1 MNIIITGGTK
11 GIGRAI
17 AELFASRGWDV
28 AVCART
34 DRDLKEMHKD
44 WEQRFPESELFTSVA
59 NFRRKEEVQAF
70 ARQILDHWNSIDV
83 IVNNAGVFIP
93 GDIIEEE
100 DGAMENMIETNLYSA
115 YYFTR
120 ALLPRMLEAKKGHIF
135 NMCSIASLKAYP
147 AGGSYSISKYALLGF
162 SQNLRLELQE
172 KGIKVTAI
180 MPGATWS
187 ASWAGAPFPEDRL
200 MQANDIALAVWNAT
214 QMSPSAV
221 VEEIVIRPQLG
232 DI

>member
-17 AELFASRGWDV
+17 AEGFAAEGWDV

-34 DRDLKEMHKD
+34 EQDLKEMKEE
-44 WEQRFPESELFTSVA
+44 WEKRFPDNELLTAVA
-59 NFRRKEEVQAF
+59 NFRKKEHVQAF
-70 ARQILDHWNSIDV
+70 AQQILDHWTTVDV
-83 IVNNAGVFIP
+83 VVNNAGVFTP
-93 GDIIEEE
+93 GDITEEA
-100 DGAMENMIETNLYSA
+100 DGALENMIETNLYSA

-162 SQNLRLELQE
+162 SKNLRLELQE

-200 MQANDIALAVWNAT
+200 MKARDIALAVWNAT